1 MFHTEGMERIYNAIR
16 MADSQGLIQEGG
28 NQILIDVE
36 GGRIGIRAFVKNA
49 EILSMDAFNFRR
61 NY

>member
-1 MFHTEGMERIYNAIR
+1 

-49 EILSMDAFNFRR
+49 EILNYLNTFNY
-61 NY
+61 NGPSPW

>member
-1 MFHTEGMERIYNAIR
+1 

>member
-1 MFHTEGMERIYNAIR
+1 

-36 GGRIGIRAFVKNA
+36 GGRIGIRAFVKNG